1 MRGKI
6 PFFVW
11 ILCHRFLE
19 MERTKTFIEGPGE
32 GGVATFSWKDDV
44 INQKESNKNISNLKF
59 KQNNKVISDL
69 L

>member
-1 MRGKI
+1 
-6 PFFVW
+6 
-11 ILCHRFLE
+11 
-19 MERTKTFIEGPGE
+19 MERTKTFIEGPGGRE
-32 GGVATFSWKDDV
+32 VATFSWKDDV